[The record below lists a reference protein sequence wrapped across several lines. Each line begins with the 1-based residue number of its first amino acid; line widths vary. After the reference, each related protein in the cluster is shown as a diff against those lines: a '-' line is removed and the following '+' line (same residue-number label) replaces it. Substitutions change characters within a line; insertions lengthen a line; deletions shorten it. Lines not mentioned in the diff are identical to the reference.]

1 MNLKDKVERD
11 FQEALKNRKGEI
23 ISTLRLLKAA
33 FQNKE
38 IELRKSKKEFD
49 DQEAL
54 KVIQSE
60 IKKRE
65 ESIEAFEKG
74 GRNDLVKKEKEEIS
88 LLKKYLPPQLSDEE
102 VKKIVNEVI
111 QEIGEVS
118 EKSFGLIMKETM
130 PRIKGRAEG
139 ARVSRIVKEIL
150 SKK

>member
-102 VKKIVNEVI
+102 IKKIVNEVI

-118 EKSFGLIMKETM
+118 ERSFGLIMKETM
-130 PRIKGRAEG
+130 PRIKGLAEG